1 MSSVSQTTPGATQ
14 RSAREPLNWKSSS
27 DVVIAGILMVL
38 TAPLIFAAWVLVR
51 LMLRGPGF
59 YSQIRLGLS
68 GRHFR
73 IYKLRSMTHDCER
86 ETGPR
91 WSTRGDSRVTPF
103 GRFLRSTHI
112 DELPQLLNI
121 LRGDMSWG
129 PSPGAPEIA
138 ARLERAL
145 PCYCER
151 LQIRPGVT
159 GLAQVQLPPDTD
171 LDSVSANWRATS
183 TTFGR
188 IVRVWTLRIVL
199 ATALGILGTPVG
211 VTSRAPPHFLA
222 AMWFRKPTATIL
234 TRWARFP
241 TESSRLLRSIW
252 PETRSMI
259 FQDL

>member
-1 MSSVSQTTPGATQ
+1 MSSVSQTSPGATQ
-14 RSAREPLNWKSSS
+14 QCASEPLMWKSRS

-51 LMLRGPGF
+51 LTSRGPGF
-59 YSQIRLGLS
+59 YSQIRLGLG

-121 LRGDMSWG
+121 LRGDMSLVG
-129 PSPGAPEIA
+129 PRPERPEIA
-138 ARLERAL
+138 AQLERAL
-145 PCYCER
+145 PCYRER

-171 LDSVSANWRATS
+171 LDSVRRKLACDLYYIRTYSPWLDA
-183 TTFGR
+183 
-188 IVRVWTLRIVL
+188 RIVL

-211 VTSRAPPHFLA
+211 VTSA
-222 AMWFRKPTATIL
+222 
-234 TRWARFP
+234 
-241 TESSRLLRSIW
+241 LLRIPSGDVVQKAYRDHSDEMDTI
-252 PETRSMI
+252 PHGIEPIAQVNMA
-259 FQDL
+259 

>member
-1 MSSVSQTTPGATQ
+1 MSSVSQTSSGATQ
-14 RSAREPLNWKSSS
+14 RCAGEPLMWKSSS

-38 TAPLIFAAWVLVR
+38 TAPLIFAAWALVR
-51 LMLRGPGF
+51 LTSRGPGF
-59 YSQIRLGLS
+59 YSQIRLGLG

-73 IYKLRSMTHDCER
+73 IYKLRSMAHDCER

-121 LRGDMSWG
+121 LRGDMSLVG
-129 PSPGAPEIA
+129 PRPERPEIA
-138 ARLERAL
+138 AQLERAL
-145 PCYCER
+145 PCYRER

-171 LDSVSANWRATS
+171 LDSVRRNWRATS
-183 TTFGR
+183 TIFGR
-188 IVRVWTLRIVL
+188 TVRGWTLVSYWRQRWESW
-199 ATALGILGTPVG
+199 ALRSA
-211 VTSRAPPHFLA
+211 SRARSSAFLT
-222 AMWFRKPTATIL
+222 AMWFRKPTATIP
-234 TRWARFP
+234 TRWTRFP

-252 PETRSMI
+252 PETCTMI
-259 FQDL
+259 F